1 MAANSE
7 YVIAASALV
16 TPARTIETT
25 IAEPAPTWPA
35 SPVIAVPIAAKIPAP
50 MIAPIPS
57 AVSCTGPSVRRIPPL
72 ISLSAMHWSTVFRAN
87 SCPLST
93 ESDLPGL
100 WRQSL
105 RNDGH
110 AGDVI
115 DVSTVARCRR
125 YEAKLHHRL
134 VELAAVYRVLDRR
147 RYLDAGDESISGDPK
162 PHEMRTAMHLRRRTL
177 WRSERPPWRGGK
189 NVTRPATRASARI
202 RARARSRPCS
212 FSA

>member
-1 MAANSE
+1 
-7 YVIAASALV
+7 
-16 TPARTIETT
+16 
-25 IAEPAPTWPA
+25 
-35 SPVIAVPIAAKIPAP
+35 
-50 MIAPIPS
+50 
-57 AVSCTGPSVRRIPPL
+57 
-72 ISLSAMHWSTVFRAN
+72 MHWSTVFRAN
-87 SCPLST
+87 SGPLST
-93 ESDLPGL
+93 QSDLPGL

-212 FSA
+212 FSAAGARSLSGAAGRSRAGADGGWRQNGNGRRRNIDLDRLRKRHGDGGNRHGGGGGHVLRLWPGGRR